1 MKRRIWDLIK
11 RAFRRCYLEDV
22 DRALLPAFERRRIN
36 SRQLHDLDAAL
47 KGYKVACAVA
57 LAAGLAACTL
67 PGGGDETTI
76 VNTATNNNGPTAV
89 PTGPPTPLPSPGVP
103 GASDVA
109 SMIVLVYG
117 YTCQPGTPDPNHAAG
132 VIPPECSAA
141 QLTATPKRA
150 DGSDA
155 TNHGIN
161 ITWSVVPAPD
171 GNFPGQVVPQDNNP
185 LFNREVNA
193 LNGGVRVPGSVTLTA
208 KLIAP
213 DGREFQASKVVT
225 VAP

>member
-1 MKRRIWDLIK
+1 MRKLK
-11 RAFRRCYLEDV
+11 LGGVY
-22 DRALLPAFERRRIN
+22 
-36 SRQLHDLDAAL
+36 HAAL
-47 KGYKVACAVA
+47 IVLA
-57 LAAGLAACTL
+57 LSMAACEL
-67 PGGGDETTI
+67 PGSGDDTTI
-76 VNTATNNNGPTAV
+76 INTATNNNGPTA
-89 PTGPPTPLPSPGVP
+89 LPSPPLPVP
-103 GASDVA
+103 TPSAIPGTSDVA

-117 YTCQPGTPDPNHAAG
+117 YTCQPGIPDPNHAAG
-132 VIPPECSAA
+132 VIPQGCSAA

-208 KLIAP
+208 TLIAP
-213 DGREFQASKVVT
+213 DGRKFEASKVVT